1 MKAGLLDIKDDE
13 RRNTYAA
20 FATLFAITT
29 GHTVL
34 ETARDAIFLAK
45 IPASR
50 LPWMNLII
58 VAAALGLA
66 KLGSKKAKTDS
77 KGGVTAALVFGALVT
92 SVFWFVL
99 PKSGA
104 PSPNA
109 LYALYVWSGL
119 FASWAMVQFWTLL
132 GRIHTMTQ
140 AKRLYGFIGAG
151 AVLGAVIGAVFARFA
166 MAMFAPRTSLLVAAV
181 TFAVATLPTLAIVV
195 PDLPRAEAPPSSEKP
210 TMPMSAGFG
219 LLWQNPFARRVLAI
233 GLVSVLTVG
242 IGDYLFKSRIAAEST
257 DPAHLGAQLSTFYA
271 ITNSL
276 SLVAQLFVAPW
287 LFRAQGVQR
296 ALFLF
301 PALLMGAAATVLVT
315 GGNLFSAVG
324 VKVVDGVLRYSVHK
338 TTMELL
344 LVPVP
349 DLTRERI
356 KPITEL
362 IGTRGGQALAS
373 ILILGLVA
381 VSAANPLVLGAIVL
395 LCATLWLALVVT
407 IRSLYIDVFRETLRS
422 GGLSG
427 KAELPE
433 LDLGALETI
442 FAGLNSTS
450 DTTVLASLDLLAE
463 QRRERLIPALILYH
477 PSRDVVVRALEI
489 FTQHKR
495 TDFVPVADRLNNHPD
510 REVAAAA
517 LRARTAV
524 MPDRGILLERLED
537 ECPQVSVTALTA
549 LMARDWITE
558 EEAERHIDR
567 FRAAR
572 SLKVAAELARAI
584 RDVAPFSDGK
594 RGRFDDRFDDLLVR
608 FGEMLAAKTE
618 LSAEEE
624 RTIGVS
630 DDENLMPDFYA
641 TQSLEIVVRLEV
653 ARAMEARRS
662 PRFVPVLV
670 GMLARHELRHTA
682 RSALLAIPDT
692 LDALTDALA
701 DVSLPHAVRFHIPR
715 TIALFEPAEAAKRLV
730 ARLGEETDGG
740 VRFKILRALIK
751 LRGREPRLPLDE
763 AILASTA
770 EKTMDHVAVLRDWR
784 AALAAHAP
792 PEVET
797 QGELRAAAHHLLY
810 DLLRDKETH
819 ATQRLFLLLQLI
831 HREDFDDIW
840 RGLRSKNAKTRAS
853 SVELI
858 ENILRPPLRQRVL
871 ALVAEAPAPSKLA
884 SYEAVLQEV
893 LAKGGTTLRMIAEV
907 RATELD
913 IPFTERR
920 SMSGRVRDPS
930 RSLMD
935 RARDLIPAVPGAS
948 RAPA

>member
-1 MKAGLLDIKDDE
+1 
-13 RRNTYAA
+13 
-20 FATLFAITT
+20 
-29 GHTVL
+29 
-34 ETARDAIFLAK
+34 
-45 IPASR
+45 
-50 LPWMNLII
+50 
-58 VAAALGLA
+58 
-66 KLGSKKAKTDS
+66 
-77 KGGVTAALVFGALVT
+77 
-92 SVFWFVL
+92 
-99 PKSGA
+99 
-104 PSPNA
+104 
-109 LYALYVWSGL
+109 
-119 FASWAMVQFWTLL
+119 MVQFWTLL

-181 TFAVATLPTLAIVV
+181 TFAIAALPTLAIVV
-195 PDLPRAEAPPSSEKP
+195 PDLANASAPPSSDKP
-210 TMPMSAGFG
+210 ALPMSAGFG

-257 DPAHLGAQLSTFYA
+257 DPALLGAKLSTFYA
-271 ITNSL
+271 ITNTL

-315 GGNLFSAVG
+315 GGTLFSAVG

-349 DLTRERI
+349 DVTRERI

-362 IGTRGGQALAS
+362 VGTRGGQALAS
-373 ILILGLVA
+373 VLILGLVA

-407 IRSLYIDVFRETLRS
+407 IRALYIDVFRETLRS

-495 TDFVPVADRLNNHPD
+495 TDFVPVADRLNDHPD

-524 MPDRGILLERLED
+524 MPDRGTLLERLED
-537 ECPQVSVTALTA
+537 DCPQVSVTALTA
-549 LMARDWITE
+549 LMAREWISE
-558 EEAERHIDR
+558 EEAERHIER
-567 FRAAR
+567 FRRER
-572 SLKVAAELARAI
+572 SLKTAAELARAI
-584 RDVAPFSDGK
+584 RDVAPFSDGR

-618 LSAEEE
+618 LSEEE

-630 DDENLMPDFYA
+630 DDENLVPDFYA

-653 ARAMEARRS
+653 ARAMQARRS
-662 PRFVPVLV
+662 PLFVPVLV

-682 RSALLAIPDT
+682 RTALLAIPGA

-701 DVSLPHAVRFHIPR
+701 DVSLPHAVRFHLPR

-730 ARLGEETDGG
+730 SRLGEETDGG

-751 LRGREPRLPLDE
+751 LRGREPRLALDE
-763 AILASTA
+763 AVLAATA

-784 AALAAHAP
+784 AALTAHAP
-792 PEVET
+792 AEVEA
-797 QGELRAAAHHLLY
+797 QGELRAAAHHLLS

-871 ALVAEAPAPSKLA
+871 ALVAEAPAPSKLQ
-884 SYEAVLQEV
+884 SYEAVLQEI
-893 LAKGGTTLRMIAEV
+893 LARGGTTLRMIAEV
-907 RATELD
+907 RATELG
-913 IPFTERR
+913 IAFAERR
-920 SMSGRVRDPS
+920 SVSGRDPLRDAS
-930 RSLMD
+930 RSLLD
-935 RARDLIPAVPGAS
+935 RARDLMPAVPGAS